1 MPTVKAL
8 DGNAAVA
15 EAVRLARVQVI
26 AAYPITPQTPIVEH
40 LATAVESG
48 RLPARYIPVE
58 SEHSALSAVAG
69 ASLVGARAFTATAGA
84 GLALMHEIV
93 GVVAGTRLPVVM
105 AVTNRALP
113 SPWTLQ
119 TDHSDTMAERDQ
131 GWIQLYAES
140 AQEALDLILVGYR
153 TGEDPRVLLPVMV
166 ALDGFFVSHTVER
179 VEVPDPEQ
187 VDAYLPPPPT
197 NRPLLDPDHPV
208 TINQLTSPDIFT
220 EIKWQHREALQ
231 RALGVLAEAGEAY
244 GRHFGRRYAPVEP
257 YLPDTSA
264 AEGWP
269 PDVAIVTM
277 GSMAGTV
284 RQALRDGLLGEFA
297 APGGRPGPARVGLVK
312 VTCFRPFPAEALR
325 ELLAGVQAVAV
336 VDRSAGLGSQAP
348 LAMEVKAALYD
359 LAAQGRRVPLVQGFV
374 AGLGGRDFTV
384 ETLRRV
390 VETTLGQLANTRA
403 GGSGLAAGPGPTTSW
418 PDLKLVAAQ
427 PARP

>member
-1 MPTVKAL
+1 MPSVRAL

-40 LATAVESG
+40 LATAVDAG
-48 RLPARYIPVE
+48 KLAARYIPVE

-69 ASLVGARAFTATAGA
+69 ASLVGARVFTATAGA

-93 GVVAGTRLPVVM
+93 GVVAGTRLPMVM
-105 AVTNRALP
+105 AVANRALP

-187 VDAYLPPPPT
+187 VDAYLPPLVAD
-197 NRPLLDPDHPV
+197 RPLLDPEHPV

-220 EIKWQHREALQ
+220 EIKWQHAQALE
-231 RALGVLAEAGEAY
+231 RALGVFEEAGESY
-244 GRHFGRRYAPVEP
+244 GRHFGRAYSPVELYVP
-257 YLPDTSA
+257 GSDPRRSA
-264 AEGWP
+264 P
-269 PDVAIVTM
+269 PDVAVVTM
-277 GSMAGTV
+277 GSMAGTA
-284 RQALRDGLLGEFA
+284 RQALQDGLLGEL
-297 APGGRPGPARVGLVK
+297 PGPAGRSGPARVGLVK
-312 VTCFRPFPAEALR
+312 VTCFRPFPARQLR
-325 ELLAGVQAVAV
+325 EALAGVRAVAV

-348 LAMEVKAALYD
+348 LALEVKSALYD
-359 LAAQGRRVPLVQGFV
+359 LAGQGLPVPFVQAFV

-384 ETLRRV
+384 DTLRAV
-390 VETTLGQLANTRA
+390 VATAWEGAGRA
-403 GGSGLAAGPGPTTSW
+403 RAHDGPRAAGLHAVKSW
-418 PDLKLVAAQ
+418 PDLKPAAAQ